1 MVLNKSIKLRQLY
14 SNYGFC
20 NLQKCKTQLWIVSSK
35 VRDNVDATVG
45 AVTPVDN
52 ACGDGFNCQ
61 CPGAVWLLSDH
72 VPSCPNCHQALC
84 LVVVVFAFFFS
95 QVLLYN
101 AKQTSVNVSF
111 SSLFITLPN
120 QFVCLMYGFI
130 LAAAYLTATQSTTA
144 LGDVAYVFVNLEVCS
159 IISPWLTRAELC
171 LVPLLVCTFY

>member
-1 MVLNKSIKLRQLY
+1 MVFKIYKVENPIVK
-14 SNYGFC
+14 
-20 NLQKCKTQLWIVSSK
+20 VSSK

-61 CPGAVWLLSDH
+61 CVGAVCFFSYH

-84 LVVVVFAFFFS
+84 LVVVVFALFFS
-95 QVLLYN
+95 QVLLY
-101 AKQTSVNVSF
+101 SVQKRRSFNVTF
-111 SSLFITLPN
+111 ILSLFITLPN

-171 LVPLLVCTFY
+171 LVPLLVRILI